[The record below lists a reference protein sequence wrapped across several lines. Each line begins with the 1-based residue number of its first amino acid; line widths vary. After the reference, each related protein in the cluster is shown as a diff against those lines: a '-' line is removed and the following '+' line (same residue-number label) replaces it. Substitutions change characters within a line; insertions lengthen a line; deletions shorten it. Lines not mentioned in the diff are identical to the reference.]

1 MIAGIAQKS
10 WVTLL
15 SLQSLKKQWW
25 VYWYKTTGN
34 IFLFKIFLL
43 VLLLNTATTNNSN
56 NNNNNNNHNNV
67 IIIKMAITIKM
78 KRGCAL
84 KKKLIAAIYI
94 VRLISYSVK
103 KMLLNS
109 VLVSIKIICCFKE
122 FGKLFQI
129 IKAI

>member
-1 MIAGIAQKS
+1 M
-10 WVTLL
+10 V
-15 SLQSLKKQWW
+15 
-25 VYWYKTTGN
+25 
-34 IFLFKIFLL
+34 
-43 VLLLNTATTNNSN
+43 
-56 NNNNNNNHNNV
+56 
-67 IIIKMAITIKM
+67 ITIKM